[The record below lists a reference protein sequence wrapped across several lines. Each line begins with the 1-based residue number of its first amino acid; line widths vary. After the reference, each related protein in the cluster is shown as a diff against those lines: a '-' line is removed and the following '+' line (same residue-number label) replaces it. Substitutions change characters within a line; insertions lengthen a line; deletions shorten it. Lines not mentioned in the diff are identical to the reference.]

1 MKKFIQI
8 FSLFGLLVVFGTI
21 SASAQAGL
29 GTEVDI
35 PFAFNVGNQSY
46 DAGSYIIRVDRRIS
60 GASTLSIRDTKN
72 DEQQTVFLNTNGE
85 AGSGE
90 IKLVFDVVEGRR
102 FLSKVRTPERTY
114 AVYKTKAEKDAAKA
128 RTSKA
133 VSEGAGA
140 DGSSTF

>member
-29 GTEVDI
+29 GTEIDI

-72 DEQQTVFLNTNGE
+72 DEQQTVFLNMNGE
-85 AGSGE
+85 GGSGE

-102 FLSKVRTPERTY
+102 ILSKVRTPERTY
-114 AVYKTKAEKDAAKA
+114 AVYKTKTEKDAVKA
-128 RTSKA
+128 RSSRS
-133 VSEGAGA
+133 VSQGAGS
-140 DGSSTF
+140 DGLSTF